1 MARIWAFENFTG
13 LGKWTAQLGHRGI
26 WPLDNPCDDKY
37 ALITGTERLLLLL
50 FCFQIQILVCL
61 DQPNGERNNLLFEP
75 HHYLSNIKLKIWS
88 NFCVLGQTVKYTDA
102 KIITKNK
109 QKSLFGLVSITVSW
123 TIHCQE
129 SKPKTSFENSI
140 VVLTRLNFFLTNIWT
155 HIAWLGTGQTTNI
168 SAEK

>member
-61 DQPNGERNNLLFEP
+61 DQPNGERNNLSFEP
-75 HHYLSNIKLKIWS
+75 HHHLSNIKMKIRTK
-88 NFCVLGQTVKYTDA
+88 FVVLAETVKCTSA
-102 KIITKNK
+102 KIFHRKYTKILNWSCFH
-109 QKSLFGLVSITVSW
+109 QCFLADSLSRI
-123 TIHCQE
+123 
-129 SKPKTSFENSI
+129 
-140 VVLTRLNFFLTNIWT
+140 R
-155 HIAWLGTGQTTNI
+155 A
-168 SAEK
+168 